1 MTTAGV
7 EAIPDSKRGSGAFG
21 RALRR
26 IGFLPAL
33 LIVLITLLVLFE
45 PRFMGVFNLFN
56 VVRNSSALMI
66 VASGQM
72 LVLVVGGFDLS
83 VGAVIAL
90 TSVVTA
96 KVMAGALEASPDD
109 VPMAIAAGVVAGMA
123 CGFVTGLVN
132 GACVAF
138 LRISPFMVTLGTSSI
153 ATGVALLLT
162 NGIPVYGMPDAF
174 VKDFGRAVWLGLPMP
189 VYVSLTILALVWI
202 MQRQTTVG
210 RYIHAIGGNVQAAM
224 VSGVN
229 TRFYLILAYTL
240 CGMLASLTSLLLTA
254 RLGSGQATMSGNLML
269 ESIAAGVIAGVSLR
283 GGVGR
288 VEMVALS
295 ALFLSILTNA
305 MNLLRV
311 NSKIQTIFMGII
323 VVAAVALDEFTK
335 RRTRHARDN

>member
-1 MTTAGV
+1 MTSSTFSDTSLT
-7 EAIPDSKRGSGAFG
+7 PSGPGPVG
-21 RALRR
+21 RTLRR

-33 LIVLITLLVLFE
+33 LIVLVAALMLFE
-45 PRFMGVFNLFN
+45 PRFMGMFNIFN
-56 VVRNSSALMI
+56 VLRNSSALMI
-66 VASGQM
+66 VAAGQM

-96 KVMAGALEASPDD
+96 KVMAVTLEASPEE
-109 VPMAIAAGVVAGMA
+109 VPTAITLGILAGMT
-123 CGFVTGLVN
+123 CGLVTGFVN

-174 VKDFGRAVWLGLPMP
+174 VKDFGRAIWFGLPMP
-189 VYVSLTILALVWI
+189 VYVSLAILVLVWV

-229 TRFYLILAYTL
+229 TNFYLILAYTL

-305 MNLLRV
+305 MNLLKV
-311 NSKIQTIFMGII
+311 NSKIQTIFMGVI
-323 VVAAVALDEFTK
+323 VVAAVALDEFAK
-335 RRTRHARDN
+335 RRSRGARGD

>member
-1 MTTAGV
+1 MSTTTL
-7 EAIPDSKRGSGAFG
+7 DSSRAARGRHGWLAN
-21 RALRR
+21 ALRK

-33 LIVLITLLVLFE
+33 LIVLVGLLVAFE
-45 PRFMGVFNLFN
+45 PRFMGTFNLFN
-56 VVRNSSALMI
+56 VLRNSSALMI

-96 KVMAGALEASPDD
+96 KAMAVTLEAAPDD
-109 VPMAIAAGVVAGMA
+109 VSTAILVGVLAGMA

-174 VKDFGRAVWLGLPMP
+174 VKEFGRAIWFGLPMP
-189 VYVSLTILALVWI
+189 VYVSVAVLALVWF

-210 RYIHAIGGNVQAAM
+210 RYIHAIGGNMQAAM

-229 TRFYLILAYTL
+229 TNFYLILAYTL
-240 CGMLASLTSLLLTA
+240 CGMLASLTSILLTA

-305 MNLLRV
+305 MNLLKI
-311 NSKIQTIFMGII
+311 NSKIQTIFMGVI
-323 VVAAVALDEFTK
+323 VVAAVALDEFAK
-335 RRTRHARDN
+335 RRSRDARGR

>member
-1 MTTAGV
+1 MSVATTTV
-7 EAIPDSKRGSGAFG
+7 EAPNNPLTWIGRGFKK
-21 RALRR
+21 

-33 LIVLITLLVLFE
+33 LLLLIVLLVLFE
-45 PRFMGVFNLFN
+45 PRFVGKFNIFN
-56 VVRNSSALMI
+56 VLRNSSALMI
-66 VASGQM
+66 VAAGQM

-96 KVMAGALEASPDD
+96 KVMAVTLESSPDS
-109 VPMAIAAGVVAGMA
+109 VAWSITAGVLAGMA
-123 CGFVTGLVN
+123 CGFITGLVN

-153 ATGVALLLT
+153 ATGAALLLT

-174 VKDFGRAVWLGLPMP
+174 VKDFGRAIWFELPMP
-189 VYVSLTILALVWI
+189 VYVSVAILILVWV
-202 MQRQTTVG
+202 MQRRTTIG
-210 RYIHAIGGNVQAAM
+210 RYIHAIGGNPQAAM

-229 TRFYLILAYTL
+229 TNFYLIFAYTM

-305 MNLLRV
+305 MNLLKI
-311 NSKIQTIFMGII
+311 NSKIQTIYMGII
-323 VVAAVALDEFTK
+323 VVAAVALDEFSK
-335 RRTRHARDN
+335 RKHRDERNL

>member
-1 MTTAGV
+1 
-7 EAIPDSKRGSGAFG
+7 
-21 RALRR
+21 
-26 IGFLPAL
+26 
-33 LIVLITLLVLFE
+33 
-45 PRFMGVFNLFN
+45 MGMFNIFN
-56 VVRNSSALMI
+56 VARNSSALLI

-96 KVMAGALEASPDD
+96 KVMAVMLEGAPED
-109 VPMAIAAGVVAGMA
+109 VTLAIIAGVAAGMG
-123 CGFVTGLVN
+123 CGFVTGLIN

-174 VKDFGRAVWLGLPMP
+174 VKDFGRAIWFGLPMP
-189 VYVSLTILALVWI
+189 VYVSLSILVLVWI
-202 MQRQTTVG
+202 MQRRTTVG

-229 TRFYLILAYTL
+229 TNFYLILAYTL

-305 MNLLRV
+305 MNLLKV

-323 VVAAVALDEFTK
+323 VVAAVALDELAK
-335 RRTRHARDN
+335 RRSRSAREG

>member
-1 MTTAGV
+1 MTSATIHAAPV
-7 EAIPDSKRGSGAFG
+7 STPVLAKVGS
-21 RALRR
+21 ALRR

-33 LIVLITLLVLFE
+33 LIVLIVLLVLFE
-45 PRFMGVFNLFN
+45 PRFMGMFNIFN
-56 VVRNSSALMI
+56 VARNSSALMI

-96 KVMAGALEASPDD
+96 KVMAVMLEASPED
-109 VPMAIAAGVVAGMA
+109 VPMAIAAGVAAGMA
-123 CGFVTGLVN
+123 CGFVTGLIN

-174 VKDFGRAVWLGLPMP
+174 VKDFGRAIWFGLPMP
-189 VYVSLTILALVWI
+189 VYVSLAILALVWV

-229 TRFYLILAYTL
+229 TNFYLILAYTL

-305 MNLLRV
+305 MNLLKV

-323 VVAAVALDEFTK
+323 VVAAVALDELAK
-335 RRTRHARDN
+335 RRARSAREV